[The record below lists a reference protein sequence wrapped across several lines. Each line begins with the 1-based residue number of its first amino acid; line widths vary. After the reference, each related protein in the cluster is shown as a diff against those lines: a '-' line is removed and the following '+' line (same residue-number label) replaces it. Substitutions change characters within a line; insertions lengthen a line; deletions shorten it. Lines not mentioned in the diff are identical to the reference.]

1 MKRERLINMTQGNPT
16 PILLLFT
23 IPMLIGNLFQQAY
36 GIADSIIVGRF
47 VGSSAL
53 AAVGATG
60 SVTFL
65 FFSICNGISS
75 GCSIVA
81 SQSFGAG
88 DVRKTKRV
96 IANASYLMFGMSLV
110 MGVIAYACTPWALR
124 LMGTPEDIMHDASVY
139 MRLSCIGVPLVAV
152 YNYASSMLR
161 ALGDSRTPLVFL
173 IVACVLNIVLDL
185 FCVIVLKLGVFG
197 VALATIIAQMIA
209 GIGCLL
215 YALKFNFY
223 FLLTREDFTPDREV
237 IAQSVRL
244 GLPMAMQW
252 SLIALSTTALQSF
265 INSYGTVAVA
275 GFTTTSRIDQ
285 LMHQP
290 LGSLSTALSTF
301 AGQNMGAGRRD
312 RVKKGML
319 HGMLMSFVLTAVM
332 IVIDLLF
339 SRQLVSVFVSDPEVI
354 ELGAQ
359 AVRLTAW
366 FYFALSAIN
375 VIRGTLNGVGDALF
389 AFINGAVEV
398 VSRIGLPMLL
408 VFLPPLGMMSI
419 WWVNGFCWFFSALFC
434 VWRYLSWHRKHR
446 A

>member
-16 PILLLFT
+16 LLLLLFT
-23 IPMLIGNLFQQAY
+23 VPMLVGNLFQQAY
-36 GIADSIIVGRF
+36 SIADSIIVGRF
-47 VGSSAL
+47 VGSGAL

-81 SQSFGAG
+81 SQAFGAG

-96 IANASYLMFGMSLV
+96 IANASYLMLSMSIV
-110 MGVIAYACTPWALR
+110 MCVIAYALTPWALR
-124 LMGTPEDIMHDASVY
+124 LMGTPEDILPDATVY

-161 ALGDSRTPLVFL
+161 ALGDSRTPLAFL
-173 IVACVLNIVLDL
+173 ITACFLNIVLDL
-185 FCVIVLKLGVFG
+185 FCVIVLKLGVMG
-197 VALATIIAQMIA
+197 VALATIIAQMIS
-209 GIGCLL
+209 GVGCLW
-215 YALKFNFY
+215 YAIRFNPY
-223 FLLTREDFTPDREV
+223 FLLTKEDFLPDRSV
-237 IAQSVRL
+237 ITQSVRL
-244 GLPMAMQW
+244 GLPLAMQW
-252 SLIALSTTALQSF
+252 SMIALSTTALQSF

-275 GFTTTSRIDQ
+275 AFTTTSRIDQ

-290 LGSLSTALSTF
+290 LGSLSTALATY
-301 AGQNMGAGRRD
+301 AGQNVGAGRMD
-312 RVKKGML
+312 RVKKGL
-319 HGMLMSFVLTAVM
+319 HQAMLMSFGLTCAM
-332 IVIDLLF
+332 IVVDTFF
-339 SRQLVSVFVSDPEVI
+339 SRQLVSVFVSDPAVI
-354 ELGAQ
+354 DIGAQ
-359 AVRLTAW
+359 AVKLTAW

-389 AFINGAVEV
+389 AFINGAVEIV
-398 VSRIGLPMLL
+398 CRIGLPMML

-419 WWVNGFCWFFSALFC
+419 WWVNGACWLISALFC
-434 VWRYLSWHRKHR
+434 LWRYLSWRKK